1 MTATAPSL
9 LAQRIQAGFVVES
22 LADTDDAYRRALRET
37 LIVSGDT
44 EFVSAA
50 VLWTALDRA
59 PSLNSQMSLL
69 AVIQDELGHAHIAY
83 RLLADLGEDVEAL
96 VYGRSARQFKSPYAF
111 DFALRSWAELAAV
124 NGLFDRAGY
133 TLLGD
138 IHRHT
143 SFGPWKRA
151 LAKVAKEENFHIRH
165 GETWI
170 ARLAADPATRAEMQA
185 TIDWMFP
192 AALEFFGLPDGLK
205 HRQLQLEYR
214 IKGSSNDTLRQQ
226 WLGTAVPFLTSCG
239 LGVPAHHDAE
249 RGEWVLDFPFPCA
262 FDVETR
268 RYDFTQPVEWTA
280 VLERWKARGPDC
292 GWFVDVLTRG
302 HDLFGVA
309 RG

>member
-1 MTATAPSL
+1 MTSVAPSP

-50 VLWTALDRA
+50 VLWTALNRA

-83 RLLADLGEDVEAL
+83 RLLGDLGEDVDAL
-96 VYGRSARQFKSPYAF
+96 VYGRSARQFKNPYAF

-192 AALEFFGLPDGLK
+192 AALEFFGLPDALK

-214 IKGSSNDTLRQQ
+214 IKGSSNDALRQQ
-226 WLGTAVPFLTSCG
+226 WLASAVPFLLACG
-239 LGVPAHHDAE
+239 LRVPAHHDPD

-262 FDVETR
+262 FDVEAR

-302 HDLFGVA
+302 RGLFGGA

>member
-1 MTATAPSL
+1 MSGAAGSA
-9 LAQRIQAGFVVES
+9 LAERIQAGFVVES
-22 LADTDDAYRRALRET
+22 LADTDEPYRRALRET

-59 PSLNSQMSLL
+59 PSLNSQMALL

-83 RLLADLGEDVEAL
+83 RLLGDLGEDVDAL
-96 VYGRSARQFKSPYAF
+96 VYGRPARQFKNPYAF

-124 NGLFDRAGY
+124 NALFDRAGY

-143 SFGPWKRA
+143 SYGPWKRA
-151 LAKVAKEENFHIRH
+151 LAKVAKEENFHIRL
-165 GETWI
+165 GETWVS
-170 ARLAADPATRAEMQA
+170 RLAADAATRAEMQA

-192 AALEFFGLPDGLK
+192 AALEFFGLPDRLK
-205 HRQLQLEYR
+205 HRHLQLEYR
-214 IKGSSNDTLRQQ
+214 IKGSSNDALRQQ
-226 WLGTAVPFLTSCG
+226 WLASAVPFLTSCG
-239 LGVPAHHDAE
+239 LRVPAHHDGA
-249 RGEWVLDFPFPCA
+249 RGEWILDFPFPCA
-262 FDVETR
+262 FDVEAR
-268 RYDFTQPVEWTA
+268 RYDFTRPVEWSA

-302 HDLFGVA
+302 RGLFGVA